1 EHKHTIEE
9 IRYVER
15 GVDWLDVRD
24 IRDNWVRIEMT
35 TGDMAILPSNTYHR
49 AVFRQVRDQ

>member
-49 AVFRQVRDQ
+49 AVFRQ